1 MQSTKIKNF
10 LRPNNFLI
18 FNFIRYSTGYVYLDV
33 KLYLNLITINY
44 NMENITKT
52 FKYVDYLW
60 DKAKAASFGDNQVEL
75 FLYRSNILG
84 ADLRITNYGG
94 GNTSCKTIEKDPL
107 TNKEV
112 EVMWVKGSGG
122 DIGTLTRSGIAG
134 LYTGRLRDLKN
145 VYQGL
150 HDEDRMVGLFNHCIY
165 DLDSKAP
172 SIDTPLHGL
181 LPFAHIDHLHPDAL
195 IAVAAAKDS
204 EKVTKEI
211 WGDTMGWVPWQKP
224 GFDLGLQ
231 LEKCLAE
238 NPGIRGIV
246 LGSHGLFTWG
256 DTSYECYMNS
266 LEVIEMASE
275 YIEQKLEE
283 QGEVF
288 GGQKVESLPKEERL
302 EKAAQI
308 MPLLR
313 GLASSENRMIGHF
326 TDTDVVMQYINSNDL
341 ERLAPMGTS
350 CPDHFLRTKIQ
361 PLVLDLD
368 KNEDLSDADA
378 ILSKLEP
385 AFAAYRQEYV
395 DYYNTCK
402 RDNSP
407 AIRDANPVI
416 IIYPGV
422 GMFSFAKNKQ
432 TTRVASEFYINAI
445 NVMRGAEAIT
455 EYTSLPRQ
463 EAFDIEYW
471 LLEEAKLQ
479 RMPKEKPLSRKV
491 ALVTGAGG
499 GIGKA
504 IADKLAAE
512 GANVVLTDINED
524 ALVEANGTY
533 ARDVSTYALC
543 DVTNTDSIANAYK
556 KAILEFGGVD
566 MIIHSA
572 GLAISKPL
580 TDTTDKDWNILQ
592 SILVKG
598 QFDLAKQFAVIVRKQ
613 GLGGDYIA
621 IASKNGLVAGPNNV
635 AYGTAKAAQQHMV
648 RLLAAELAKDKVRV
662 NTVNPD
668 GVIVGSK
675 IWEGAWAEGRAKAN
689 GITVEEL
696 PAFYA
701 KRNLL
706 HEIITPDD
714 IANGVFSLVG
724 ILDKSTGNIINV
736 DGGMANAFV
745 R

>member
-1 MQSTKIKNF
+1 MTTRS
-10 LRPNNFLI
+10 
-18 FNFIRYSTGYVYLDV
+18 
-33 KLYLNLITINY
+33 
-44 NMENITKT
+44 KT
-52 FKYVDYLW
+52 LQYVDYLW
-60 DKAKAASFGDNQVEL
+60 DTKKAEAFGDDQVGL

-112 EVMWVKGSGG
+112 EVMWIKGSGG
-122 DIGTLTRSGIAG
+122 DIGTLTKAGIAG
-134 LYTGRLRDLKN
+134 LYTERLRNLKN
-145 VYQGL
+145 VYGGL
-150 HDEDRMVGLFNHCIY
+150 ADEDRMVGLFDHCIY
-165 DLDSKAP
+165 DLESKTP

-181 LPFAHIDHLHPDAL
+181 LPFKHIDHLHPDAL
-195 IAVAAAKDS
+195 IAIAAAKDS
-204 EKVTKEI
+204 QKVTREI
-211 WGDTMGWVPWQKP
+211 WGDTMGWVPWQRP

-231 LEKCLAE
+231 LEKCLQD

-256 DTSYECYMNS
+256 DTSHECYVNS
-266 LEVIEMASE
+266 LEVIEMASA
-275 YIEQKLEE
+275 YIAKKI
-283 QGEVF
+283 GANGIVF
-288 GGQKVESLPKEERL
+288 GGQKVKSLPKNERQ
-302 EKAAQI
+302 EKAAQL

-313 GLASSENRMIGHF
+313 GLCSSENGMIGHYSDN
-326 TDTDVVMQYINSNDL
+326 DTVMEFINSNDL

-361 PLVLDLD
+361 PLVLKLGID
-368 KNEDLSDADA
+368 EDFSD
-378 ILSKLEP
+378 SKSVLKKLQP
-385 AFAAYRQEYV
+385 AFNTYRKEYH
-395 DYYNTCK
+395 DYYETCK
-402 RDNSP
+402 KENSP
-407 AIRDANPVI
+407 AIRDPNPVI

-445 NVMRGAEAIT
+445 NVMRGAEAISA
-455 EYTSLPRQ
+455 YTALPRQ

-479 RMPKEKPLSRKV
+479 RMPKEQPLSRKV

-512 GANVVLTDINED
+512 GANVVLSDIAED
-524 ALVEANGTY
+524 RLEEAIRTY
-533 ARDVSTYALC
+533 KADTASYAVC
-543 DVTNTDSIANAYK
+543 DVTQADSIIGAFK
-556 KAILEFGGVD
+556 KACLDFGGVD
-566 MIIHSA
+566 IVVHSA

-580 TDTTDKDWNILQ
+580 EETTEQDWDLLQ
-592 SILVKG
+592 DVLVKG
-598 QFDLAKQFAVIVRKQ
+598 QFELAKHAVATMRAQ
-613 GLGGDYIA
+613 GLGGDFIS
-621 IASKNGLVAGPNNV
+621 IASKNGLVSGPNNV
-635 AYGTAKAAQQHMV
+635 GYGTAKAAQQHMA
-648 RLLAAELAKDKVRV
+648 RLLAAELGGDKIRV

-668 GVIVGSK
+668 GVIIGSK
-675 IWEGAWAEGRAKAN
+675 IWEGEWAEGRAKAY

-696 PAFYA
+696 PAHYA

-706 HEIITPDD
+706 NEIIYPHD
-714 IANGVFSLVG
+714 IANGVFALVA

>member
-1 MQSTKIKNF
+1 MSNSLKK
-10 LRPNNFLI
+10 
-18 FNFIRYSTGYVYLDV
+18 
-33 KLYLNLITINY
+33 
-44 NMENITKT
+44 
-52 FKYVDYLW
+52 FKHVDYLW
-60 DKAKAASFGDNQVEL
+60 DEKKAADFGDDQVSL

-107 TNKEV
+107 TNQEV

-122 DIGTLTRSGIAG
+122 DIGTLTRQGIAG
-134 LYTGRLRDLKN
+134 LYTSRLRDLKK
-145 VYQGL
+145 VYGGL
-150 HDEDRMVGLFNHCIY
+150 EDEDRMVGLFNHCIY

-181 LPFAHIDHLHPDAL
+181 LPFKHIDHLHPDAL

-204 EKVTKEI
+204 EKITKEI
-211 WGDTMGWVPWQKP
+211 WGDTMGWVPWQRP
-224 GFDLGLQ
+224 GFDLALQ
-231 LEKCLAE
+231 LEKCLNE

-275 YIEQKLEE
+275 YIGKKIKENGQ
-283 QGEVF
+283 VF
-288 GGQKVESLPKEERL
+288 GGQKIESLSPDQRK
-302 EKAAQI
+302 EKAAQL

-313 GLASSENRMIGHF
+313 GMCSSENRMIGHF
-326 TDTDVVMQYINSNDL
+326 SDSDVVLEYINSHDL
-341 ERLAPMGTS
+341 KKLAPMGTS

-368 KNEDLSDADA
+368 RDADVTENEQIA
-378 ILSKLEP
+378 EQLKP
-385 AFAAYRQEYV
+385 AFDQYRKEYA
-395 DYYNTCK
+395 DYYK
-402 RDNSP
+402 KHKHDNSP
-407 AIRDANPVI
+407 AMRDPNPVI

-445 NVMRGAEAIT
+445 NVMRGAEAIS

-491 ALVTGAGG
+491 AFITGAGG

-504 IADKLAAE
+504 IADKLTEE
-512 GANVVLTDINED
+512 GANVVLTDIAED
-524 ALVEANGTY
+524 RLQEAVATY
-533 ARDVSTYALC
+533 KRDIASYAVC
-543 DVTNTDSIANAYK
+543 DVTKRESIENAYK
-556 KAILEFGGVD
+556 KACLEFGGVD
-566 MIIHSA
+566 IVVHSA

-580 TDTTDKDWNILQ
+580 DETTEKDWDLLQ
-592 SILVKG
+592 NILVKG
-598 QFDLAKQFAVIVRKQ
+598 QFELAKQAVKIMRKQ
-613 GLGGDYIA
+613 DLGGDFIS
-621 IASKNGLVAGPNNV
+621 IASKNGLVSGPNNV
-635 AYGTAKAAQQHMV
+635 AYGTAKASQQHMV
-648 RLLAAELAKDKVRV
+648 RLLAAELGGEKIRV

-675 IWEGAWAEGRAKAN
+675 IWEGDWAEGRAKAH
-689 GITVEEL
+689 GISVDEL
-696 PAFYA
+696 PQHYA
-701 KRNLL
+701 QRNLL
-706 HEIITPDD
+706 KEIIYPAD
-714 IANGVFSLVG
+714 IANAVFSLAG

>member
-1 MQSTKIKNF
+1 MVT
-10 LRPNNFLI
+10 
-18 FNFIRYSTGYVYLDV
+18 D
-33 KLYLNLITINY
+33 
-44 NMENITKT
+44 

-60 DKAKAASFGDNQVEL
+60 DEKKAAELDNDQVEL

-107 TNKEV
+107 TNDEV
-112 EVMWVKGSGG
+112 EVMWIKGSGG
-122 DIGTLTRSGIAG
+122 DIGTLTKSGIAG
-134 LYTGRLRDLKN
+134 LYTRRLRNLKD
-145 VYQGL
+145 VYGGL
-150 HDEDRMVGLFNHCIY
+150 EDEDRMVGLFDHCIF
-165 DLDSKAP
+165 DLESKAP

-181 LPFAHIDHLHPDAL
+181 LPFKHIDHLHPDAL

-211 WGDTMGWVPWQKP
+211 WGDTMGWVPWQRP

-231 LEKCLAE
+231 LEKCLKD

-266 LEVIEMASE
+266 LEVIEMASK
-275 YIEQKLEE
+275 YIEDKIKEN
-283 QGEVF
+283 GSVF
-288 GGQKVESLPKEERL
+288 GGQKVESLPKEDRL

-313 GLASSENRMIGHF
+313 GLCSSENRMIGHF
-326 TDTDVVMQYINSNDL
+326 TDSNIVLEYINSNDL
-341 ERLAPMGTS
+341 GRLAPMGTS

-361 PLVLDLD
+361 PLVLTLD
-368 KNEDLSDADA
+368 KNEDLSDRNA
-378 ILSKLEP
+378 IMKKLEP
-385 AFAAYRQEYV
+385 AFETYRAEYV
-395 DYYNTCK
+395 NYYNTCK
-402 RDNSP
+402 KDNSP

-416 IIYPGV
+416 IIFPGV

-432 TTRVASEFYINAI
+432 TTRVANEFYVNAI
-445 NVMRGAEAIT
+445 NVMRGAEAIS

-471 LLEEAKLQ
+471 LLEEAKLS
-479 RMPKEKPLSRKV
+479 RMPKEQPLSRKV

-512 GANVVLTDINED
+512 GANVVLTDIAED
-524 ALVEANGTY
+524 RLIEANATY
-533 ARDVSTYALC
+533 KRDVSTYAVC
-543 DVTNTDSIANAYK
+543 DVTNTDSIAEAYK
-556 KAILEFGGVD
+556 KACLEFGGVD
-566 MIIHSA
+566 IVVHSA

-580 TDTTDKDWNILQ
+580 EETTNEDWDILQ
-592 SILVKG
+592 NVLVKG
-598 QFDLAKQFAVIVRKQ
+598 QFELAKQAVAIMRKQ
-613 GLGGDYIA
+613 DLGGDFIS

-635 AYGTAKAAQQHMV
+635 GYGTAKASQQHMS
-648 RLLAAELAKDKVRV
+648 RLLAAELGKDKIRV
-662 NTVNPD
+662 NVVNPD

-706 HEIITPDD
+706 NEIIYPAD
-714 IANGVFSLVG
+714 IANGVFALVG

>member
-1 MQSTKIKNF
+1 
-10 LRPNNFLI
+10 
-18 FNFIRYSTGYVYLDV
+18 
-33 KLYLNLITINY
+33 
-44 NMENITKT
+44 MEKSDKT
-52 FKYVDYLW
+52 FNHADYFW
-60 DKAKAASFGDNQVEL
+60 DEAKASALGEDQVAL

-107 TNKEV
+107 TNEEV

-122 DIGTLTRSGIAG
+122 DIGTLTRAGIAG
-134 LYTGRLRDLKN
+134 LYTQRLRNLKN
-145 VYQGL
+145 VYRGL
-150 HDEDRMVGLFNHCIY
+150 EDEDRMVGLFNHCIY

-181 LPFAHIDHLHPDAL
+181 LPFKHIDHLHPDAL

-204 EKVTKEI
+204 EKVTKDI
-211 WGDTMGWVPWQKP
+211 WGDTIGWVPWQRP

-231 LEKCLAE
+231 LEKCLYD

-256 DTSYECYMNS
+256 ETSYECYVNS

-275 YIEQKLEE
+275 YITKKIEE
-283 QGEVF
+283 KGSVF
-288 GGQKVESLPKEERL
+288 GGQKIESLPKQKRL
-302 EKAAQI
+302 DKAAEL
-308 MPLLR
+308 MPVLR
-313 GLASSENRMIGHF
+313 GLCSSENRMIGHF
-326 TDTDVVMQYINSNDL
+326 SDSDVVMDYINSNDL

-361 PLVLDLD
+361 PLVLPLD
-368 KNEDLSDADA
+368 RDDDISDIDTVLAK
-378 ILSKLEP
+378 IQP
-385 AFAAYRQEYV
+385 AFDAFREDYAAYYHS
-395 DYYNTCK
+395 CK
-402 RDNSP
+402 KDNSP
-407 AIRDANPVI
+407 ALRDANPVI

-479 RMPKEKPLSRKV
+479 RMPKELPLSRKV
-491 ALVTGAGG
+491 ALVTGAAG

-512 GANVVLTDINED
+512 GANVVLTDINEQS
-524 ALVEANGTY
+524 LIEANATY
-533 ARDVSTYALC
+533 KRDVSTYAVC
-543 DVTNTDSIANAYK
+543 DVTDSNSIAAAFK
-556 KAILEFGGVD
+556 EACLAFGGVD
-566 MIIHSA
+566 IIVHSA

-580 TDTTDKDWNILQ
+580 EETTQKDWSILQ
-592 SILVKG
+592 DILVKG
-598 QFDLAKQFAVIVRKQ
+598 QFDLAKQGVAIMRKQ
-613 GLGGDYIA
+613 KLGGDYIS
-621 IASKNGLVAGPNNV
+621 IASKNGLVSGPNNV
-635 AYGTAKAAQQHMV
+635 AYGTAKAAQQHMS
-648 RLLAAELAKDKVRV
+648 RLLAAELGKDQIRV

-668 GVIVGSK
+668 GVIIGSK
-675 IWEGAWAEGRAKAN
+675 IWEGDWAAGRAKAY

-706 HEIITPDD
+706 NKIIYPSD
-714 IANGVFSLVG
+714 IANGVFAYVG
-724 ILDKSTGNIINV
+724 VLEKSTGNIINV

>member
-1 MQSTKIKNF
+1 M
-10 LRPNNFLI
+10 
-18 FNFIRYSTGYVYLDV
+18 D
-33 KLYLNLITINY
+33 
-44 NMENITKT
+44 KT
-52 FKYVDYLW
+52 FNHVDYLW
-60 DKAKAASFGDNQVEL
+60 DDAHAKTLGDDQVAL

-84 ADLRITNYGG
+84 SDLRITNYGG

-107 TNKEV
+107 TKEEV
-112 EVMWVKGSGG
+112 EIMWVKGSGG
-122 DIGTLTRSGIAG
+122 DIGTLTRAGIAA
-134 LYTGRLRDLKN
+134 LYTDRLRNLKN
-145 VYQGL
+145 VYGGL
-150 HDEDRMVGLFNHCIY
+150 EDEDRMVGLFNHCIY

-181 LPFAHIDHLHPDAL
+181 LPFKHIDHLHPDAL

-211 WGDTMGWVPWQKP
+211 WGDTMGWVPWQRP

-231 LEKCLAE
+231 LEECLNV

-256 DTSYECYMNS
+256 DTSYESYINS

-275 YIEQKLEE
+275 YIAKKIEE
-283 QGEVF
+283 KGSVF
-288 GGQKVESLPKEERL
+288 GGQKIESLPQQKRL
-302 EKAAQI
+302 DKAAQL
-308 MPLLR
+308 MPVLR
-313 GLASSENRMIGHF
+313 GLCSSENRMIGHF
-326 TDTDVVMQYINSNDL
+326 SDSDVVMEYISSNDL

-361 PLVLDLD
+361 PLVLPLD
-368 KNEDLSDADA
+368 RDEDISDVDTVLA
-378 ILSKLEP
+378 KLQP
-385 AFAAYRQEYV
+385 AFEAFRVDYAAY
-395 DYYNTCK
+395 YNNGK
-402 RDNSP
+402 KENSP
-407 AIRDANPVI
+407 ALRDANPVI

-479 RMPKEKPLSRKV
+479 RMPKEQNLSRKV
-491 ALVTGAGG
+491 ALITGAAG

-512 GANVVLTDINED
+512 GANVVLTDINEHS
-524 ALVEANGTY
+524 LIEANATY
-533 ARDVSTYALC
+533 KRDVSSYAVC
-543 DVTNTDSIANAYK
+543 DVTDSNSIAAAFK
-556 KAILEFGGVD
+556 HACLAFGGVD
-566 MIIHSA
+566 IIVHSA

-580 TDTTDKDWNILQ
+580 EETTQKDWSILQ
-592 SILVKG
+592 DILVKG
-598 QFDLAKQFAVIVRKQ
+598 QFDLAKQGVAIMRKQ
-613 GLGGDYIA
+613 NLGGDYIS
-621 IASKNGLVAGPNNV
+621 IASKNGLVSGPNNV
-635 AYGTAKAAQQHMV
+635 AYGTAKAAQQHMS
-648 RLLAAELAKDKVRV
+648 RLLAAELGKDQIRV

-668 GVIVGSK
+668 GVIIGSK
-675 IWEGAWAEGRAKAN
+675 IWEGDWAEGRAKAY
-689 GITVEEL
+689 GISVEEL

-706 HEIITPDD
+706 NKIIYPSD
-714 IANGVFSLVG
+714 IANGVFALVG
-724 ILDKSTGNIINV
+724 VLDKSTGNIINV

>member
-1 MQSTKIKNF
+1 M
-10 LRPNNFLI
+10 
-18 FNFIRYSTGYVYLDV
+18 D
-33 KLYLNLITINY
+33 
-44 NMENITKT
+44 KT
-52 FKYVDYLW
+52 FNHVDYLW
-60 DKAKAASFGDNQVEL
+60 DDAHAKTLGDDQVAL

-107 TNKEV
+107 TNEEV
-112 EVMWVKGSGG
+112 EIMWVKGSGG
-122 DIGTLTRSGIAG
+122 DIGTLTRAGIAA
-134 LYTGRLRDLKN
+134 LYTDRLRNLKN
-145 VYQGL
+145 VYGGL
-150 HDEDRMVGLFNHCIY
+150 EDEDRMVGLFNHCIY

-181 LPFAHIDHLHPDAL
+181 LPFKHIDHLHPDAL
-195 IAVAAAKDS
+195 IAAAAAKDS

-211 WGDTMGWVPWQKP
+211 WGDTMGWVPWQRP

-231 LEKCLAE
+231 LEECLNA

-256 DTSYECYMNS
+256 DTSYESYINS

-275 YIEQKLEE
+275 YIAKKIEE
-283 QGEVF
+283 KGSVF
-288 GGQKVESLPKEERL
+288 GGQKIESLPQQKRL
-302 EKAAQI
+302 DKAAQL
-308 MPLLR
+308 MPVLR
-313 GLASSENRMIGHF
+313 GLCSSENRMIGHF
-326 TDTDVVMQYINSNDL
+326 SDSDVVMEYISSNDL

-361 PLVLDLD
+361 PLVLPLD
-368 KNEDLSDADA
+368 RDEDISDVDTVLA
-378 ILSKLEP
+378 KLQP
-385 AFAAYRQEYV
+385 AFEAFRADYAAY
-395 DYYNTCK
+395 YNNGK
-402 RDNSP
+402 KENSP
-407 AIRDANPVI
+407 ALRDANPVI

-479 RMPKEKPLSRKV
+479 RMPKEQNLSRKV
-491 ALVTGAGG
+491 ALITGAAG

-512 GANVVLTDINED
+512 GANVVLTDINENS
-524 ALVEANGTY
+524 LIEANATY
-533 ARDVSTYALC
+533 KRDVSSYAVC
-543 DVTNTDSIANAYK
+543 DVTDSNSIAAAFK
-556 KAILEFGGVD
+556 HACLAFGGVD
-566 MIIHSA
+566 IIVHSA

-580 TDTTDKDWNILQ
+580 EETTQKDWSILQ
-592 SILVKG
+592 DILVKG
-598 QFDLAKQFAVIVRKQ
+598 QFDLAKQGVAIMRKQ
-613 GLGGDYIA
+613 NLGGDYIS
-621 IASKNGLVAGPNNV
+621 IASKNGLVSGPNNV
-635 AYGTAKAAQQHMV
+635 AYGSAKAAQQHMS
-648 RLLAAELAKDKVRV
+648 RLLAAELGKDQIRV

-668 GVIVGSK
+668 GVIIGSK
-675 IWEGAWAEGRAKAN
+675 IWEGDWAEGRAKAY
-689 GITVEEL
+689 GISVEEL

-706 HEIITPDD
+706 NKIIYPSD
-714 IANGVFSLVG
+714 IANGVFALVG
-724 ILDKSTGNIINV
+724 VLDKSTGNIINV

>member
-1 MQSTKIKNF
+1 MNTTATN
-10 LRPNNFLI
+10 
-18 FNFIRYSTGYVYLDV
+18 
-33 KLYLNLITINY
+33 
-44 NMENITKT
+44 

-60 DKAKAASFGDNQVEL
+60 DEEAASRLGDDQVSL

-94 GNTSCKTIEKDPL
+94 GNTSCKTMERDPL
-107 TNKEV
+107 TNQEV

-134 LYTGRLRDLKN
+134 LYTNRLRNLKK
-145 VYQGL
+145 VYGGL
-150 HDEDRMVGLFNHCIY
+150 ADEDRMVGLFNHAIY

-181 LPFAHIDHLHPDAL
+181 LPFKHIDHLHPDAV
-195 IAVAAAKDS
+195 IAVAAAQHS
-204 EKVTKEI
+204 EQVTKEI
-211 WGDTMGWVPWQKP
+211 WGETMGWVPWQRP

-231 LEKCLAE
+231 LERCLGE
-238 NPGIRGIV
+238 NPGIRGII

-256 DTSYECYMNS
+256 DTSYECYINS

-275 YIEQKLEE
+275 YIEKKVTEK
-283 QGEVF
+283 GSVF
-288 GGQKVESLPKEERL
+288 GGEKVTPLAPAERRA
-302 EKAAQI
+302 KAAQL

-313 GLASSENRMIGHF
+313 GLASSEDRMIGHF
-326 TDTDVVMQYINSNDL
+326 TDSDTVLQYIDSYDL

-361 PLVLDLD
+361 PLVLDLQTQ
-368 KNEDLSDADA
+368 EDLSETDTV
-378 ILSKLEP
+378 LQKLRP
-385 AFAAYRQEYV
+385 AFADYRRGYQQ
-395 DYYNTCK
+395 YYDMHK
-402 RDNSP
+402 RASSP
-407 AIRDANPVI
+407 AVRDPNPVI

-432 TTRVASEFYINAI
+432 TARVASEFYVNAI
-445 NVMRGAEAIT
+445 NVMRGAEAMT
-455 EYTSLPRQ
+455 TYTSLPRQ

-491 ALVTGAGG
+491 AFVTGAGG

-504 IADKLAAE
+504 IADKLVAE
-512 GANVVLTDINED
+512 GAVVVLSDIAEER
-524 ALVEANGTY
+524 LKEAHETY
-533 ARDVSTYALC
+533 APDTAAYAVC
-543 DVTNTDSIANAYK
+543 DVTDGDSIAAAFD
-556 KAILEFGGVD
+556 KACLEFGGVD
-566 MIIHSA
+566 IVVHSA

-580 TDTTDKDWNILQ
+580 EETTEKDWDILQ
-592 SILVKG
+592 NVLVKG
-598 QFDLAKQFAVIVRKQ
+598 QFELAQVAVRVMRGQ
-613 GLGGDYIA
+613 GLGGDFIP
-621 IASKNGLVAGPNNV
+621 IASKNGLVSGPNNV
-635 AYGTAKAAQQHMV
+635 AYGTAKAAQQHMA
-648 RLLAAELAKDKVRV
+648 RLLAAELGKDNIRV

-668 GVIVGSK
+668 GVIIGSK
-675 IWEGAWAEGRAKAN
+675 IWEGDWAEGRAKAY
-689 GITVEEL
+689 GITVAEL
-696 PAFYA
+696 PAHYA

-706 HEIITPDD
+706 NEIIRPED
-714 IANGVFSLVG
+714 IADGVYALAGV
-724 ILDKSTGNIINV
+724 LTKSTGNIINV